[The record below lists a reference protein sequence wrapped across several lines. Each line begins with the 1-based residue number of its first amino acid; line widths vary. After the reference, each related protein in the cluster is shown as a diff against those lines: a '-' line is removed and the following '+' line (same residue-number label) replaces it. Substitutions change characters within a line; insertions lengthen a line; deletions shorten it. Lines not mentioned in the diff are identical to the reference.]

1 MTNNTSVKRT
11 FTLTELGESIQSV
24 IDGAYNKTYWVKAEI
39 VKLNFYPK
47 SGHCY
52 PDLVDKVNNQIKSQF
67 RGFIWGKDYQRIQK
81 EFLDKCQSDLKSG
94 MKVLM
99 QVKVQF
105 HALHGLSLQIQDIDA
120 NYTIG
125 EMALN
130 RAKTIKTLKSEGLFY
145 NNTLLEF
152 PLLPKRIAVISVE
165 TSKGYQ
171 DFMNI
176 VQASPY
182 AIDTTL
188 FPALLQ
194 GDQAIDSIRHQL
206 KKIKERHF
214 YFDTIA
220 IIRGGGGEIGLDCYD
235 AYTLAKEITTF
246 QVPVLAGIGHAANVT
261 VTEMVAHKHFIT
273 PTDLA
278 YFIVGKF
285 DIQKDIIKSI
295 KTDFNEGVK
304 AYLQGG
310 KQELNQISGAI
321 KPIVH
326 KIIHKKKLELN
337 TLGFQI
343 KEGSGQRLWFEK
355 SKLSKM
361 NQRLQL
367 NTKALVEQ
375 ERWSLK
381 QMSDQLNQNARQEID
396 HQKQELKSIKTIL
409 RLMNP
414 EQILKRGYS
423 LQYNRKG
430 KIITSSKQ
438 IKSGEVLTTQ
448 FKDGNITSIVE

>member
-1 MTNNTSVKRT
+1 MTDNTPTRRT

-24 IDGAYNKTYWVKAEI
+24 IDGTYSKTYWVKAEI

-52 PDLVDKVNNQIKSQF
+52 PDLVDKVNNQIKAQF
-67 RGFIWGKDYQRIQK
+67 RGFIRGVDYQRINK
-81 EFLDKCQSDLKSG
+81 EFLNKCQAELKSG

-130 RAKTIKTLKSEGLFY
+130 RAKTIKTLKSEGVFY

-176 VQASPY
+176 VEATSY
-182 AIDTTL
+182 AIDITL

-194 GDQAIDSIRHQL
+194 GDQAIDSIRRQL
-206 KKIKERHF
+206 KKIEERQT
-214 YFDTIA
+214 YFDAIA

-235 AYTLAKEITTF
+235 AYTLAKDITGF
-246 QVPVLAGIGHAANVT
+246 DIPVLAGIGHAANVT

-278 YFIVGKF
+278 YFVVGKF
-285 DIQKDIIKSI
+285 DAQKDIILKLQDQFKEVVKIYLS
-295 KTDFNEGVK
+295 EGK
-304 AYLQGG
+304 EDLQY
-310 KQELNQISGAI
+310 ISTTI
-321 KPIVH
+321 KPLVRQIL
-326 KIIHKKKLELN
+326 HKKKMELN
-337 TLGFQI
+337 ALAFKF
-343 KEGSGQRLWFEK
+343 KEGSAQRIWTEK
-355 SKLSKM
+355 SGL
-361 NQRLQL
+361 
-367 NTKALVEQ
+367 E
-375 ERWSLK
+375 
-381 QMSDQLNQNARQEID
+381 QLNQKLQIHSKTMVDQERVMLDQTKNRLVQHTKLELD
-396 HQKQELKSIKTIL
+396 HQKQELKSIGTIL

-414 EQILKRGYS
+414 EQLLKRGYS
-423 LQYNRKG
+423 LQYD
-430 KIITSSKQ
+430 TSGAIVTSAKDV
-438 IKSGEVLTTQ
+438 KSGDVLTTR
-448 FKDGNITSIVE
+448 FKDGDITSVVE